1 MKTLPPA
8 AFALLA
14 GLSTFALVAQ
24 QPAPAEERPE
34 RPQRREVGPGGP
46 GGPGGRVVQF
56 QRANPL
62 MQALD
67 TDKNGEL
74 SAAEI
79 AAAPAALKTLD
90 QNGDGKLSG
99 DEVRPPQ
106 PEGQR
111 SGPRANDNTE
121 AVTRLMANDKNGD
134 GKLSVDEMPERMKR
148 IVARADV
155 DKDGFATKEEIA
167 QALNEPG
174 GNRGPGGPEGDRP
187 QRQERRPEAQ
197 PK

>member
-8 AFALLA
+8 ALALLA

-34 RPQRREVGPGGP
+34 RPQRRE
-46 GGPGGRVVQF
+46 GGPGGRMAQF
-56 QRANPL
+56 QRADPL
-62 MQALD
+62 LQALD

-79 AAAPAALKTLD
+79 AAAPTALKTLD
-90 QNGDGKLSG
+90 KNGDGKLSA

-106 PEGQR
+106 PEGER
-111 SGPRANDNTE
+111 GGPRANNNAE
-121 AVTRLMANDKNGD
+121 AVARLMANDKNGD
-134 GKLSVDEMPERMKR
+134 GKLSADEMPERMKG
-148 IVARADV
+148 IVARADA
-155 DKDGFATKEEIA
+155 DKDGFATKEEIT
-167 QALNEPG
+167 QALNAQG
-174 GNRGPGGPEGDRP
+174 GGRGPGGPEGDRP

>member
-1 MKTLPPA
+1 MKTLSPA

-24 QPAPAEERPE
+24 QPAPAEDRPE
-34 RPQRREVGPGGP
+34 RPQRREGGP
-46 GGPGGRVVQF
+46 GGPGGRMAQF

-62 MQALD
+62 LQALD

-74 SAAEI
+74 SSAEI
-79 AAAPAALKTLD
+79 AAAPTALKTLD
-90 QNGDGKLSG
+90 KNGDGKLG
-99 DEVRPPQ
+99 PDELRPPQ

-111 SGPRANDNTE
+111 GGPRANDNTE
-121 AVTRLMANDKNGD
+121 AVARLMANDKNGD
-134 GKLSVDEMPERMKR
+134 GKLSADEMPERMKG
-148 IVARADV
+148 IVARADA
-155 DKDGFATKEEIA
+155 DKDGFATKEEIT
-167 QALNEPG
+167 QALSAQG
-174 GNRGPGGPEGDRP
+174 GGRGPGGPEGDRP

>member
-1 MKTLPPA
+1 MKTLSPA

-24 QPAPAEERPE
+24 QPPPAEERPE
-34 RPQRREVGPGGP
+34 RPQRREGGP
-46 GGPGGRVVQF
+46 GGPGGRMAQF

-79 AAAPAALKTLD
+79 AAAPTALKTLD
-90 QNGDGKLSG
+90 KNGDGKLSG

-111 SGPRANDNTE
+111 GGPRPNDTAE
-121 AVTRLMANDKNGD
+121 AVARLMANDKNGD
-134 GKLSVDEMPERMKR
+134 GKLSPDEMPERMKG
-148 IVARADV
+148 IVARADA
-155 DKDGFATKEEIA
+155 DKDGFATKEEITQAHNA
-167 QALNEPG
+167 QG
-174 GNRGPGGPEGDRP
+174 GGRGPGGPEGERP

>member
-8 AFALLA
+8 AFAILA
-14 GLSTFALVAQ
+14 GLAAFTVVAQ
-24 QPAPAEERPE
+24 QPPPPGEP
-34 RPQRREVGPGGP
+34 PQRLPRREGGPG
-46 GGPGGRVVQF
+46 GGPGGRMTQF

-79 AAAPAALKTLD
+79 AAAPTALKTLD
-90 QNGDGKLSG
+90 KNGDGKLSG

-106 PEGQR
+106 PEAER
-111 SGPRANDNTE
+111 AGPRPNDNAE

-155 DKDGFATKEEIA
+155 DKDGFATKEELA
-167 QALNEPG
+167 QALSAQGSGRSPG
-174 GNRGPGGPEGDRP
+174 SPAGERPPLPE
-187 QRQERRPEAQ
+187 QRPEAQ

>member
-1 MKTLPPA
+1 MKNLPPA

-14 GLSTFALVAQ
+14 GLSTSALVAQ

-46 GGPGGRVVQF
+46 GGRMVQF

-79 AAAPAALKTLD
+79 AAAPTALKALD

-148 IVARADV
+148 IVARADA